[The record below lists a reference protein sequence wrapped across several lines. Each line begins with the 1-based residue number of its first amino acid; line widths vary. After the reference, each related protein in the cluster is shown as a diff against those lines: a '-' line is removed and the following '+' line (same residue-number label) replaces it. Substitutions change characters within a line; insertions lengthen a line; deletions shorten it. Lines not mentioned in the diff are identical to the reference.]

1 MGEPMKYEGLIRH
14 HAIHDP
20 TNTMVML
27 FTVVNEIQDKSL
39 RFDVGVKVFR
49 KVSDFPEEWGT
60 VAHRVV
66 HSETCFLDI
75 PSDGINMDKEDARH
89 LWRYLTGSTKKC
101 VPCWKCMDGM
111 SDDELVRLGMACW
124 KESS

>member
-1 MGEPMKYEGLIRH
+1 MKYEEYIWEYK
-14 HAIHDP
+14 IHDP
-20 TNTMVML
+20 TNTTVML
-27 FTVVNEIQDKSL
+27 FTVVNEPHGIPT
-39 RFDVGVKVFR
+39 DVGVRVFR

-60 VAHRVV
+60 VPYRVV

-75 PSDGINMDKEDARH
+75 PSYGINMDKEDARH

-124 KESS
+124 KEQ